1 MTTANSK
8 SAPNS
13 NDKEKE
19 LEASKAA
26 VAEAYEKLMEA
37 KNHFK
42 AAAESAGVDMKTDAA
57 EQLKNGREKASD
69 LTDQA
74 SAYMKE
80 NPLKTMGIAFA
91 AGFIASKFLTRK

>member
-8 SAPNS
+8 ATDPT
-13 NDKEKE
+13 KEQE
-19 LEASKAA
+19 IEASKVA
-26 VAEAYEKLMEA
+26 VTEAYEKLMEA

-42 AAAESAGVDMKTDAA
+42 AAAESAGIDMKSDAV
-57 EQLKNGREKASD
+57 EQLKKGRDKASD

-74 SAYMKE
+74 TTYMKD
-80 NPLKTMGIAFA
+80 NPLATMCIAFA